1 VNFTRRVNFT
11 RNPPATQNDDSSNK
25 EQKMSVKLVV
35 LYPYPKDQAAFEKA
49 YTTEHIPMV
58 AQNLSRCT
66 KAVYTR
72 VLMSPQGS
80 SPFCRIAELHY
91 PSLEALQADFST
103 PEAQE
108 LGAHAISISTGGP
121 AISLVCD
128 EETVLLKNI
137 EALS

>member
-1 VNFTRRVNFT
+1 
-11 RNPPATQNDDSSNK
+11 
-25 EQKMSVKLVV
+25 MGVKLVV

-49 YTTEHIPMV
+49 YTTEHIPLV
-58 AQNLSRCT
+58 AQKLTRCT
-66 KAVYTR
+66 KTVYTR
-72 VLMSPQGS
+72 VLMSPEGA

-128 EETVLLKNI
+128 EET
-137 EALS
+137 ALFEK

>member
-1 VNFTRRVNFT
+1 
-11 RNPPATQNDDSSNK
+11 
-25 EQKMSVKLVV
+25 MSVKLVV

-49 YTTEHIPMV
+49 YTTEHIPLV
-58 AQNLSRCT
+58 AKIVQKFGRCT

-72 VLMSPQGS
+72 VLMSPEGA

-108 LGAHAISISTGGP
+108 LGAHAVSISTGGP
-121 AISLVCD
+121 ALSLVCD
-128 EETVLLKNI
+128 EESV
-137 EALS
+137 SFG

>member
-1 VNFTRRVNFT
+1 
-11 RNPPATQNDDSSNK
+11 
-25 EQKMSVKLVV
+25 MSIKLVV

-49 YTTEHIPMV
+49 YTTEHIPQV
-58 AQNLSRCT
+58 AKIAQKLGRCT

-72 VLMSPQGS
+72 VLMSPEGA

-103 PEAQE
+103 PEGQA
-108 LGAHAISISTGGP
+108 LGAHAASISTGGP

-128 EETVLLKNI
+128 EET
-137 EALS
+137 EAFNQ

>member
-1 VNFTRRVNFT
+1 
-11 RNPPATQNDDSSNK
+11 
-25 EQKMSVKLVV
+25 MSIKLVV
-35 LYPYPKDQAAFEKA
+35 LYPYPKDQAAFEQA

-58 AQNLSRCT
+58 AMKLTRCI

-72 VLMSPQGS
+72 VLMSPQGA

-103 PEAQE
+103 SEAQE

-128 EETVLLKNI
+128 EETV
-137 EALS
+137 SFVTT